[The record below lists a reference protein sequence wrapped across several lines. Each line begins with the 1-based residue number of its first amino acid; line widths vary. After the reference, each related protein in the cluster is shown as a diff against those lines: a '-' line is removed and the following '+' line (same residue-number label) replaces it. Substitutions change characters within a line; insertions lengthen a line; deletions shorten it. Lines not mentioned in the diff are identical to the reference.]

1 MAACSELAGSVSSAV
16 RRRKQVGGSSLEAR
30 SATAPPEVADLS
42 FPYAGWT
49 GGAQASGIGGA
60 GLETGNET
68 TMLARIPDGW
78 TQVKSAV

>member
-1 MAACSELAGSVSSAV
+1 MELAGGVCSTVSC
-16 RRRKQVGGSSLEAR
+16 RERNGGSSLAAL